1 MVHKDEIAKAV
12 EILRKAS
19 RPKRIILFGSYARGD
34 MTSES
39 DVDLLVVEESVK
51 DRASE
56 MVRLRR
62 LLSPL
67 RIPVDLVVASDA
79 AFQEWSETPGN
90 LMYEAAAEGKFLY
103 ETA

>member
-1 MVHKDEIAKAV
+1 
-12 EILRKAS
+12 
-19 RPKRIILFGSYARGD
+19 

-39 DVDLLVVEESVK
+39 DVDILVVEESVK

-67 RIPVDLVVASDA
+67 RIPVDLVVVSEA
-79 AFQEWSETPGN
+79 AFQEWSKTPGN
-90 LMYEAAAEGKFLY
+90 LMYEVAHEGKYLY
-103 ETA
+103 EAA